1 MSFVRQLSTYMNEVS
16 DETLRERKC
25 YIEMVL
31 MNKLYFGLVFMNG
44 LPAEDKVDVE
54 ELIQWYQKALDFFI
68 DKKFSRQEPT
78 QEW

>member
-44 LPAEDKVDVE
+44 LPAADKVDVE

>member
-16 DETLRERKC
+16 DEILKERKG
-25 YIEMVL
+25 YIETVL

-44 LPAEDKVDVE
+44 LPAADKVDVE
-54 ELIQWYQKALDFFI
+54 ELTKWYQKALYFFI
-68 DKKFSRQEPT
+68 DKKFSRQEPN